1 MIVQVV
7 MQIAIFMRAFVHM
20 RACVCVCVCVCVYG
34 VIMYNGI
41 NL

>member
-20 RACVCVCVCVCVYG
+20 RACVCVCVYG